1 MLQFQELITHW
12 YHQNKRNLPWRTTK
26 NAYVIWLSEIILQQT
41 RVEQGLPYFNKF
53 LQHYPSVSDL
63 ATADEQEILN
73 DWQGLGYYSRARN
86 LHKTAKEVV
95 EIYKS
100 EFPSTYN
107 ELLKLTGIG
116 PYTAAAIASFAFDEA
131 KAVVDGNV
139 YRVLSR
145 VFDIEEAID
154 STQGKKTFE
163 LLANELIDKKNPAIY
178 NQAIMEFGALHCV
191 PVNPD
196 CATCPLQFQC
206 LAYANKTITERPV
219 KSKKTKVTPRYF
231 VYLIEL
237 SPSQTIRI
245 EKRKEKG
252 IWQHLYQFPLVEFTS
267 IDEKKSFLIPHL
279 GSVIIG
285 NNVLIGSNTV
295 INKGTIK
302 DTVIG
307 NNVKIDDCCFI
318 AHNCIIKENSII
330 TATSEISGS
339 CIIEENSWIGPGTK
353 IIQKV
358 VVGKNSIVGIGSIVR
373 KNISPDS
380 KVQSLDSLTLRE
392 FVKLKKLIS

>member
-1 MLQFQELITHW
+1 MLEIKELIINW
-12 YHQNKRNLPWRTTK
+12 YHLNKRDLPWRTTK
-26 NAYVIWLSEIILQQT
+26 KAYIIWLSEIILQQT
-41 RVEQGLPYFNKF
+41 RVEQGLPYFHKF
-53 LQHYPSVSDL
+53 LQHYPNVSDL
-63 ATADEQEILN
+63 AVADEQEILN

-95 EIYKS
+95 EIYNGV
-100 EFPSTYN
+100 FPSTYN

-163 LLANELIDKKNPAIY
+163 LLANELIDKKNPATY
-178 NQAIMEFGALHCV
+178 NQAIMEFGALQCV

-196 CATCPLQFQC
+196 CAACPLQFQC
-206 LAYANKTITERPV
+206 LAYQNKTITQRPV

-237 SPSQTIRI
+237 SPSHTIRI

-252 IWQHLYQFPLVEFTS
+252 IWQHLYQFPLLEFTS
-267 IDEKKSFLIPHL
+267 IEEKQYYLASLNSKFISKEYKHILSHQQLFAHFAVVEPSNEIPENQLEIALSELSNFPIPRLID
-279 GSVIIG
+279 
-285 NNVLIGSNTV
+285 
-295 INKGTIK
+295 K
-302 DTVIG
+302 
-307 NNVKIDDCCFI
+307 FW
-318 AHNCIIKENSII
+318 
-330 TATSEISGS
+330 
-339 CIIEENSWIGPGTK
+339 EEHCGLVEG
-353 IIQKV
+353 
-358 VVGKNSIVGIGSIVR
+358 
-373 KNISPDS
+373 
-380 KVQSLDSLTLRE
+380 L
-392 FVKLKKLIS
+392 

>member
-41 RVEQGLPYFNKF
+41 RVEQGLPYFHKF
-53 LQHYPSVSDL
+53 LLHYPTVLDL

-95 EIYKS
+95 EIYKN

-145 VFDIEEAID
+145 VFDIDEAID

-178 NQAIMEFGALHCV
+178 NQAIMEFGALQCV

-196 CATCPLQFQC
+196 CFACPLQFQC
-206 LAYANKTITERPV
+206 LAFSNKSITERPV
-219 KSKKTKVTPRYF
+219 KSKKTKVSSRYF

-237 SPSQTIRI
+237 SSDKTIRI

-252 IWQHLYQFPLVEFTS
+252 IWQHLYQFPLLEFMSIENKQSYLDGLKSKFISKEYKHILSHQQLFANFAIVEPSNEIPENQLEIAVSELSNFPIPRL
-267 IDEKKSFLIPHL
+267 IDKFWEEHYERIQQ
-279 GSVIIG
+279 
-285 NNVLIGSNTV
+285 
-295 INKGTIK
+295 
-302 DTVIG
+302 
-307 NNVKIDDCCFI
+307 
-318 AHNCIIKENSII
+318 
-330 TATSEISGS
+330 
-339 CIIEENSWIGPGTK
+339 IIE
-353 IIQKV
+353 
-358 VVGKNSIVGIGSIVR
+358 
-373 KNISPDS
+373 S
-380 KVQSLDSLTLRE
+380 KS
-392 FVKLKKLIS
+392 

>member
-163 LLANELIDKKNPAIY
+163 LLANELIDKKNPSIY
-178 NQAIMEFGALHCV
+178 NQAIMEFGALQCV

-196 CATCPLQFQC
+196 CAICPLQFQC
-206 LAYANKTITERPV
+206 LAYQNKTITERPV
-219 KSKKTKVTPRYF
+219 KSKKTKVRLRYF
-231 VYLIEL
+231 VYLIEFTANK
-237 SPSQTIRI
+237 TIRI

-252 IWQHLYQFPLVEFTS
+252 IWQHLYQFPLIEFDS
-267 IDEKKSFLIPHL
+267 IEEKRAYLNGLKS
-279 GSVIIG
+279 
-285 NNVLIGSNTV
+285 
-295 INKGTIK
+295 
-302 DTVIG
+302 D
-307 NNVKIDDCCFI
+307 FI
-318 AHNCIIKENSII
+318 SKEYKHILSHQQLFASFAIVNQRNE
-330 TATSEISGS
+330 TSESQLEIALSELS
-339 CIIEENSWIGPGTK
+339 NYPIP
-353 IIQKV
+353 
-358 VVGKNSIVGIGSIVR
+358 R
-373 KNISPDS
+373 
-380 KVQSLDSLTLRE
+380 
-392 FVKLKKLIS
+392 LIDKFLEDHVDRINELLAS

>member
-26 NAYVIWLSEIILQQT
+26 SAYVIWLSEIILQQT
-41 RVEQGLPYFNKF
+41 RVEQGLPYFHKF
-53 LQHYPSVSDL
+53 LQHYPSVSNL

-95 EIYKS
+95 EIYKGV
-100 EFPSTYN
+100 FPSTYN

-178 NQAIMEFGALHCV
+178 NQAIMEFGALQCV

-196 CATCPLQFQC
+196 CAACLLQFQC
-206 LAYANKTITERPV
+206 LAYQNKTITERPV

-252 IWQHLYQFPLVEFTS
+252 IWQHLYQFPLLEFTS
-267 IDEKKSFLIPHL
+267 IEEKQSYLASLKSKFISKEYKHILSHQQLFAHFAVVEPSNEIPENQLEIALSELSNFPIPRLIDKFWEEH
-279 GSVIIG
+279 
-285 NNVLIGSNTV
+285 
-295 INKGTIK
+295 
-302 DTVIG
+302 
-307 NNVKIDDCCFI
+307 
-318 AHNCIIKENSII
+318 
-330 TATSEISGS
+330 SGLV
-339 CIIEENSWIGPGTK
+339 EG
-353 IIQKV
+353 
-358 VVGKNSIVGIGSIVR
+358 
-373 KNISPDS
+373 
-380 KVQSLDSLTLRE
+380 L
-392 FVKLKKLIS
+392 

>member
-12 YHQNKRNLPWRTTK
+12 YHQNKRDLPWRTTK
-26 NAYVIWLSEIILQQT
+26 SAYVIWLSEIILQQT
-41 RVEQGLPYFNKF
+41 RVEQGLPYFHKF

-95 EIYKS
+95 EIYKGV
-100 EFPSTYN
+100 FPSTYN

-145 VFDIEEAID
+145 VFNIEEAID

-163 LLANELIDKKNPAIY
+163 LLANELIDKKNPATY
-178 NQAIMEFGALHCV
+178 NQAIMEFGALQCI
-191 PVNPD
+191 PINPNCD
-196 CATCPLQFQC
+196 VCPLQFQC
-206 LAYANKTITERPV
+206 LAFKNKTIAQRPV
-219 KSKKTKVTPRYF
+219 KAKKTKVTARHF

-245 EKRKEKG
+245 EKREGKG
-252 IWQHLYQFPLVEFTS
+252 IWQNLYQFPLIEFDS
-267 IDEKKSFLIPHL
+267 PDEKTNFL
-279 GSVIIG
+279 
-285 NNVLIGSNTV
+285 
-295 INKGTIK
+295 
-302 DTVIG
+302 
-307 NNVKIDDCCFI
+307 
-318 AHNCIIKENSII
+318 A
-330 TATSEISGS
+330 
-339 CIIEENSWIGPGTK
+339 
-353 IIQKV
+353 
-358 VVGKNSIVGIGSIVR
+358 
-373 KNISPDS
+373 
-380 KVQSLDSLTLRE
+380 SLDSKFISQEYKHILSHQQLFAHFAVVEPSNEIPENQLEIGLSELSNFPIPR
-392 FVKLKKLIS
+392 LIDKFWEEHCGLVEGL